1 MVIKRQWRWNATA
14 VLLALTAVLALV
26 VVFNRL
32 EVKEVRSRDA
42 LTLTSAAHRLIKPQR
57 LESGREAFLGGAPL
71 KGKELQAD
79 QASLTAVPFKLDVGV
94 YPVNNYG
101 VNLID
106 PSYQST
112 GYIWY
117 RWDQELQDYMNRNRL
132 DPGHVFVPVNAI
144 GDSTAYTL
152 KSLSKEPLRLPDG
165 RYYCLYSYS
174 GKFYMGTLD
183 FHRYPFSGIGLP
195 LKIEADNAYLDYS
208 QLRLVPD
215 VKSSG
220 LGGYTNISGWIN
232 RGWSFAEYRHHYA
245 SDFGLDA
252 PESDYSQAVFEVAYG
267 SSVWASFWKLLQ
279 PLMVVMVMVVLSSKL
294 PGYLDDVRLG
304 IPVTVLLTL
313 VFLQQSYQ
321 SNVPN
326 LPYLSFL
333 DKVYVVCFVVT
344 LFTFLLSLWV
354 ARRRHQVEHLGD
366 PALTAAV
373 EARIDVLDD
382 ITPPAVLVLMALA
395 VALCWLI

>member
-1 MVIKRQWRWNATA
+1 MLIKRQWRWNVAA
-14 VLLALTAVLALV
+14 VLLAVAAVVALV
-26 VVFNRL
+26 VGFDRL
-32 EVKEVRSRDA
+32 EVQEVGSRDA
-42 LTLTSAAHRLIKPQR
+42 LRPTAAPHRLIRPQR
-57 LESGREAFLGGAPL
+57 FEANREADLRGEPL
-71 KGKELQAD
+71 KAKELRAD
-79 QASLTAVPFKLDVGV
+79 QTSLRTVPYKIDVGV

-106 PSYQST
+106 PSYRST

-117 RWDQELQDYMNRNRL
+117 RWDQALQDYMDRNRL
-132 DPGHVFVPVNAI
+132 EPGHVFVPVNAI
-144 GDSTAYTL
+144 GDSSDDTL
-152 KSLSKEPLRLPDG
+152 KPLSMEPLRLSDG
-165 RYYCLYSYS
+165 RYYGLYSYS
-174 GKFYMGTLD
+174 GDFYMGTLD
-183 FHRYPFSGIGLP
+183 FHRYPFSGISLP
-195 LKIEADNAYLDYS
+195 LKIEADHAYLDYT
-208 QLRLVPD
+208 QLRLIPD
-215 VKSSG
+215 IKGSG
-220 LGGYTNISGWIN
+220 LGGYTDISGWIS

-252 PESDYSQAVFEVAYG
+252 GESDYSQAVFEVEYG

-313 VFLQQSYQ
+313 VFLQQSYEA
-321 SNVPN
+321 NVPN

-354 ARRRHQVEHLGD
+354 ARRRHQMEHLGD

-373 EARIDVLDD
+373 EERIDLLDD
-382 ITPPAVLVLMALA
+382 ITPPAVLVLMAVA
-395 VALCWLI
+395 VGLCWLI